1 MRSRLSKNFPAPA
14 RGFTLTELMVVI
26 SIAVVLTGFSYAGF
40 SSWQRKEGIRSKAY
54 LLAAT
59 LKEARFRTI
68 EQSVAH
74 GVEVMDNATTGG
86 KDLVLFK
93 KPDGVRENVRRVDL
107 GDVEYS
113 DGTSTTKKIE
123 FDTIGFVKDFNN
135 KTIGF
140 ENSNNF
146 YCEVKVNDMG
156 RVRIECEDSETYG
169 ID

>member
-14 RGFTLTELMVVI
+14 RGFTLTELMVVV

-107 GDVEYS
+107 GDVEYF
-113 DGTSTTKKIE
+113 DNSTKYTFE
-123 FDTIGFVKDFNN
+123 FDSKGFATAGTIGFK
-135 KTIGF
+135 
-140 ENSNNF
+140 NSNDF
-146 YCEVKVNDMG
+146 YCNAVVSFTG
-156 RVRIECEDSETYG
+156 RIRVECEDSETYG